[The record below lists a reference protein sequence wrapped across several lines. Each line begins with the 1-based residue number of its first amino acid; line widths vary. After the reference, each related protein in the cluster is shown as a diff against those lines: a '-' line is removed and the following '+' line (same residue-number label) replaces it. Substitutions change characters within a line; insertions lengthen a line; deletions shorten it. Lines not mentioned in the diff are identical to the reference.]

1 MRRKI
6 VAGNWKMNTSLKEG
20 LELAEAVKNGA
31 LKGLPDN
38 VSLILAPPFTHLA
51 GVKEILPDNIGLA
64 AQNCA
69 TENSGAFTGEVSAG
83 MIASTGAEYVI
94 IGHSERRM
102 FYNESDQDLNKK
114 IKTAVAVNL
123 SPIFC
128 CGENLHE
135 REKGIYTQVVRKQV
149 ENGLAGIPASDFQK
163 IIIAYE
169 PVWAIG
175 TGKTATADQ
184 AQEMHHFIRN
194 LIKELYDMQIADKTT
209 ILYGGSCK
217 PSNAKELFLNIDV
230 DGGLIGGAALNA
242 EDFLAIA
249 RSF

>member
-6 VAGNWKMNTSLKEG
+6 VAGNWKMNTNLKDG
-20 LELAEAVKNGA
+20 YQLAEAVAKNAGQ
-31 LKGLPDN
+31 GLPGN
-38 VSLILAPPFTHLA
+38 VSLIIAPPFTHLA
-51 GVKEILPDNIGLA
+51 GIKEIVKGGIGLA

-69 TENSGAFTGEVSAG
+69 TEQSGAYTGEVSAL
-83 MIASTGAEYVI
+83 MISSAGAEYVI
-94 IGHSERRM
+94 IGHSERRS
-102 FYNESDQDLNKK
+102 YCRETDTELNKK
-114 IKTAVAVNL
+114 VKTALAGKL

-135 REKGIYTQVVRKQV
+135 REKGIYTEVVQKQIEV
-149 ENGLAGIPASDFQK
+149 GLQDIPESDFNR

-175 TGKTATADQ
+175 TGKTASPEQ

-194 LIKELYDMQIADKTT
+194 LISNLYGKEPAEDVT

-217 PSNAKELFLNIDV
+217 PSNAAELFGNPDV
-230 DGGLIGGAALNA
+230 DGGLIGGASLNA
-242 EDFLAIA
+242 DDFLAIA

>member
-6 VAGNWKMNTSLKEG
+6 VAGNWKMNTTLTEG
-20 LELAEAVKNGA
+20 IELAEKVIDNAK
-31 LKGLPDN
+31 KGLPEG
-38 VSLILAPPFTHLA
+38 VLLIIAPPFTHLA
-51 GVKEILPDNIGLA
+51 GIKEFLPGSVGLA

-69 TENSGAFTGEVSAG
+69 TDDSGAFTGEISAKMIFSAG
-83 MIASTGAEYVI
+83 AQYVI
-94 IGHSERRM
+94 IGHSERRS
-102 FYNESDQDLNKK
+102 FYNETDTELNKK
-114 IKTAVAVNL
+114 VRIALDNHL

-128 CGENLHE
+128 CGENLKE
-135 REKGIYTQVVRKQV
+135 REKGIHTEVVQKQI
-149 ENGLAGIPASDFQK
+149 ELGLKGITKTDLGK

-175 TGKTATADQ
+175 TGQTASPEQ
-184 AQEMHHFIRN
+184 AQEMHSFIRD
-194 LIKELYDMQIADKTT
+194 LINNLYDQNTADQTS

-217 PSNAKELFLNIDV
+217 PSNAREIFSKKDV
-230 DGGLIGGAALNA
+230 DGGLIGGASLKA

>member
-6 VAGNWKMNTSLKEG
+6 VAGNWKMNTNLKEG
-20 LELAEAVKNGA
+20 LELAEAVKNDA
-31 LKGLPDN
+31 AQGLPEN

-51 GVKEILPDNIGLA
+51 GIKNILPENIGLA

-69 TENSGAFTGEVSAG
+69 TENSGAYTGEVSAG
-83 MIASTGAEYVI
+83 MIASIGAGYVI
-94 IGHSERRM
+94 IGHSERRL
-102 FYNESDQDLNKK
+102 YYGENDEIVNKK
-114 IKTAVAVNL
+114 IKTAISNNL
-123 SPIFC
+123 SPVFC

-135 REKGIYTQVVRKQV
+135 REKGIFTEVVRKQV
-149 ENGLAGIPASDFQK
+149 ELGLAGVPAADMAK

-175 TGKTATADQ
+175 TGKTASSDQ
-184 AQEMHHFIRN
+184 AQEVHHFIRN
-194 LIKELYDMQIADKTT
+194 LVKDLYTDEIADNTT

-217 PSNAKELFLNIDV
+217 PSNAKELFTNPDV
-230 DGGLIGGAALNA
+230 DGGLIGGAALKA

>member
-1 MRRKI
+1 MRKKI
-6 VAGNWKMNTSLKEG
+6 VAGNWKMNTDINKG
-20 LELAEAVKNGA
+20 HELAESVKRDA
-31 LKGLPDN
+31 EEDLPHG
-38 VSLILAPPFTHLA
+38 VSLILAPPFTHLS
-51 GVKEILPDNIGLA
+51 VISEILPDNIGLA

-69 TENSGAFTGEVSAG
+69 SEEWGAFTGEISAG
-83 MIASTGAEYVI
+83 MIVSAGAEYVI
-94 IGHSERRM
+94 IGHSERRLH
-102 FYNESDQDLNKK
+102 FNESDELLNKK
-114 IKTAVAVNL
+114 VKTAIAEGL

-135 REKGIYTQVVRKQV
+135 REKNIFTEVVKKQV
-149 ENGLAGIPASDFQK
+149 EQGLAGLSKPDFQK
-163 IIIAYE
+163 VIIAYE

-175 TGKTATADQ
+175 TGKTATPEQ

-194 LIKELYDMQIADKTT
+194 LIKEMYDESTAEETT

-217 PSNAKELFLNIDV
+217 PSNAGEIFENPDV
-230 DGGLIGGAALNA
+230 DGGLIGGASLKA